1 MTAVKKGLKTAV
13 CTWPGAE
20 INFHGMGNEFLH
32 LNDEAVLYLHIP
44 IFHVLMQ
51 VYVEVWANV
60 LTSAMLP
67 LTPISFLILSLM
79 KVSQNIQIE

>member
-20 INFHGMGNEFLH
+20 IDFHGMGNEFLY
-32 LNDEAVLYLHIP
+32 LNDEAVLYLHMP

-51 VYVEVWANV
+51 VFVQQFITHI
-60 LTSAMLP
+60 TSKL
-67 LTPISFLILSLM
+67 
-79 KVSQNIQIE
+79 V